1 VGYNSYGAGANV
13 NQLHFHLLF
22 ADTLYRAV
30 PDLNNVSAMLPIELA
45 DKLPFY
51 ETTLQHKDKEE
62 LNLVIDLLKY
72 SLLLVWY

>member
-1 VGYNSYGAGANV
+1 MIGRECRVGYNSCGAGANV

-30 PDLNNVSAMLPIELA
+30 PDSSNSDAMLPIELA

-51 ETTLQHKDKEE
+51 ETSLQHKDAEE
-62 LNLVIDLLKY
+62 LNLV
-72 SLLLVWY
+72 SGE